1 MKNMPE
7 IFRFVT
13 CRYPHKAK
21 LDHSFFIRS
30 KKTNMGSCL
39 SLERQQLHERL
50 DEYDYAYFYKVENR
64 NSIQE
69 ERTRWWEK
77 KISLTGNKSNTSP
90 PQIPA
95 DPWTVSY
102 SESEPS
108 PTKTGTI
115 YGISSPVS
123 SPSSSYSTSIPSLSE
138 PNSTS
143 NIPISKQRK
152 AFIFDDR
159 HVKEQGR
166 ALQLRLA
173 KNRFLQMVVTSQSS
187 HHESSV
193 APDAFDSTSTVVV
206 ATDSFQTDE
215 DNRVLSISCPSS
227 VPESLPSQ
235 QTLEETNVNF
245 HSSRGLIWKEIT
257 SEHNVTAMAMNR
269 KSVDSLSSLSAC
281 HSTDPLLLAMGDE
294 NGNIVITQI
303 KDEGLRSK
311 DSSNADDTS
320 KTPKRDQRGE
330 ALEFSIEGRVRS
342 LDFGSCEQLVAG
354 GDGCYA
360 WILQI
365 IIDTSSQ
372 TLQDIVVIHKLE
384 RIDRI
389 YAVSFSPDRRFLA
402 VGGFDG
408 KTALIPMSTI
418 WNQEEERRD
427 DDEDSFLQL
436 MKDSIIEL
444 GRPGLIYC
452 LDWSLTGDFLAVAGS
467 DKVCAIYS
475 ATSFELIHETASRT
489 TAIQAL
495 QWSHDGKYLAVGD
508 REVSIIEG
516 NSPFKI
522 QCEIS
527 NTPETSAMAKFRYRI
542 TSLCWSPSDSYL
554 AIGGSDGRC
563 LVVETKGWA
572 LVYEHH
578 RTENINALVWG
589 QQNNIMNSD
598 IRRYLVVS
606 DNDCSVAL
614 IKAGAEPDVD
624 DISSVA
630 SSSNFSQS
638 TRSSDW
644 VLREDEFRDMDGEPK
659 EFPREVKSQSNIT
672 AVAFSK
678 SSKRSSYLAYAADDC
693 SLTIMRTRDWKIVFV
708 SNRDYLISAIILAN
722 STALTTSHFFCYY
735 IKAS

>member
-1 MKNMPE
+1 
-7 IFRFVT
+7 
-13 CRYPHKAK
+13 
-21 LDHSFFIRS
+21 
-30 KKTNMGSCL
+30 
-39 SLERQQLHERL
+39 
-50 DEYDYAYFYKVENR
+50 
-64 NSIQE
+64 
-69 ERTRWWEK
+69 
-77 KISLTGNKSNTSP
+77 
-90 PQIPA
+90 
-95 DPWTVSY
+95 
-102 SESEPS
+102 
-108 PTKTGTI
+108 
-115 YGISSPVS
+115 
-123 SPSSSYSTSIPSLSE
+123 
-138 PNSTS
+138 
-143 NIPISKQRK
+143 
-152 AFIFDDR
+152 
-159 HVKEQGR
+159 
-166 ALQLRLA
+166 
-173 KNRFLQMVVTSQSS
+173 
-187 HHESSV
+187 
-193 APDAFDSTSTVVV
+193 
-206 ATDSFQTDE
+206 
-215 DNRVLSISCPSS
+215 
-227 VPESLPSQ
+227 
-235 QTLEETNVNF
+235 
-245 HSSRGLIWKEIT
+245 
-257 SEHNVTAMAMNR
+257 MAMNR

-389 YAVSFSPDRRFLA
+389 YAVCFSPDRRFLA

-418 WNQEEERRD
+418 WNQEEEKRD

>member
-1 MKNMPE
+1 LSLTTQSKT
-7 IFRFVT
+7 RSFVL
-13 CRYPHKAK
+13 Y
-21 LDHSFFIRS
+21 SIQQ
-30 KKTNMGSCL
+30 TNMGSCF

-50 DEYDYAYFYKVENR
+50 DEYDYAYFFKVENR

-69 ERTRWWEK
+69 KKTSWWEK
-77 KISLTGNKSNTSP
+77 KISLVGNKSDTKIEDISSEASP

-102 SESEPS
+102 SESESS
-108 PTKTGTI
+108 PTKTGAI
-115 YGISSPVS
+115 HGISSPVS
-123 SPSSSYSTSIPSLSE
+123 SPSSLYSTSTPSLSE
-138 PNSTS
+138 PISTS

-159 HVKEQGR
+159 HVKKQGR
-166 ALQLRLA
+166 ALKLRLA

-193 APDAFDSTSTVVV
+193 APDAFDSTSTLVV
-206 ATDSFQTDE
+206 ATNSFQTDE

-227 VPESLPSQ
+227 VPESSPSH
-235 QTLEETNVNF
+235 QTSEETDVNF
-245 HSSRGLIWKEIT
+245 HPSRGLIWKEIT
-257 SEHNVTAMAMNR
+257 SERNVTAMAMNR
-269 KSVDSLSSLSAC
+269 KSVDSLSSSSAFQ
-281 HSTDPLLLAMGDE
+281 STDPLLLAMGNE

-303 KDEGLRSK
+303 EDDGLRFK
-311 DSSNADDTS
+311 DNSNDKGTSMKSS
-320 KTPKRDQRGE
+320 RGE

-365 IIDTSSQ
+365 IVDTSSQ
-372 TLQDIVVIHKLE
+372 ALQDIVVIHKLE

-389 YAVSFSPDRRFLA
+389 YAVCFSPDRRFLA

-408 KTALIPMSTI
+408 KAALIPMSTI
-418 WNQEEERRD
+418 WNQEEEKRD
-427 DDEDSFLQL
+427 DDEDSLLQL

-452 LDWSLTGDFLAVAGS
+452 LDWSLAGDYLAVAGS
-467 DKVCAIYS
+467 DKICAIYS

-508 REVSIIEG
+508 REVSVIEG

-589 QQNNIMNSD
+589 QQNNVLNSD

-624 DISSVA
+624 EIFSVA

-693 SLTIMRTRDWKIVFV
+693 SLTIMRTRDWKVVFV
-708 SNRDYLISAIILAN
+708 SYCDYFISAIILAN
-722 STALTTSHFFCYY
+722 STALTTSHLLRYY